1 MSRSGIVAL
10 AAAFT
15 VAACAT
21 LVPDGGP
28 PRAPQPFDLSGRVL
42 VSYEGRAFSSNLRW
56 QHLAERD
63 EIWLLTPLGQA
74 VGHIVSD
81 ADGAT
86 FTGADHKQY
95 RAAGVEGLTRQA
107 LGWELPLTRL
117 QYWIRGEVAPDST
130 AQGVERDDAGR
141 LTGLAQNEWQISI
154 ARYPSDEHEG
164 LPRRLELR
172 RGGDQTI
179 RLVIDAWRRES
190 ATP

>member
-1 MSRSGIVAL
+1 MSRSRIVAL

-42 VSYEGRAFSSNLRW
+42 VSYEGRAFTSNLRW
-56 QHLAERD
+56 QHLPERD
-63 EIWLLTPLGQA
+63 EIWLLTPLGQGL
-74 VGHIVSD
+74 GHIASD
-81 ADGAT
+81 ADGAI
-86 FTGADHKQY
+86 FTGADRKQY
-95 RAAGVEGLTRQA
+95 RGAGVEGLTRQA

-117 QYWIRGEVAPDST
+117 QYWVRGEVAPDTT
-130 AQGVERDDAGR
+130 AQGIERDAARR
-141 LTGLAQNEWQISI
+141 LTGLAQDEWQISI
-154 ARYPSDEHEG
+154 AYYPPDQHEG

-179 RLVIDAWRRES
+179 RLVVDAWRRES
-190 ATP
+190 AAP

>member
-28 PRAPQPFDLSGRVL
+28 PRAPESFDLSGRVL

-56 QHLAERD
+56 QHLPERD

-74 VGHIVSD
+74 LGHIASD

-86 FTGADHKQY
+86 FTGADRKQY
-95 RAAGVEGLTRQA
+95 RGAGVEGLTRQA

-117 QYWIRGEVAPDST
+117 QYWVRGEVAPDT
-130 AQGVERDDAGR
+130 TPQGVERDDAGR
-141 LTGLAQNEWQISI
+141 LTRLAQNEWQISI
-154 ARYPSDEHEG
+154 AHYPPDENGG

-172 RGGDQTI
+172 RGADQTI

-190 ATP
+190 AMP

>member
-10 AAAFT
+10 AVAFT

-21 LVPDGGP
+21 LVPDSGP
-28 PRAPQPFDLSGRVL
+28 PRAPEPFDISGRVL

-56 QHLAERD
+56 QHLPERD

-74 VGHIVSD
+74 LGHIAGD

-86 FTGADHKQY
+86 FTGADRKQY
-95 RAAGVEGLTRQA
+95 RGAGVEGLTRQA

-117 QYWIRGEVAPDST
+117 QYWVRGEAAPDTT
-130 AQGVERDDAGR
+130 AQVVERDAAGR
-141 LTGLAQNEWQISI
+141 LTRLAQNEWQISI
-154 ARYPSDEHEG
+154 AHYPPDENGG

-172 RGGDQTI
+172 RGADQTI
-179 RLVIDAWRRES
+179 RLVIDAWRES
-190 ATP
+190 AMP

>member
-1 MSRSGIVAL
+1 MSRSSIVAL

-56 QHLAERD
+56 QHLPERD

-74 VGHIVSD
+74 LAHIASA

-95 RAAGVEGLTRQA
+95 RGAGVEGLTRQA

-117 QYWIRGEVAPDST
+117 QYWVRGEIAPDS
-130 AQGVERDDAGR
+130 APQGVARDDAGR
-141 LTGLAQNEWQISI
+141 LTQFAQDEWQISI
-154 ARYPSDEHEG
+154 AHYPPHENEG

-172 RGGDQTI
+172 RGADQTI
-179 RLVIDAWRRES
+179 RLVIDAWRREL
-190 ATP
+190 AER